1 MEGEEGDIIASF
13 SVALVTGCGGRFL
26 SGHFITRYLW
36 RKEKFWK
43 KITKKKN
50 LHKKNKRKG
59 WV

>member
-50 LHKKNKRKG
+50 LHEKK
-59 WV
+59 